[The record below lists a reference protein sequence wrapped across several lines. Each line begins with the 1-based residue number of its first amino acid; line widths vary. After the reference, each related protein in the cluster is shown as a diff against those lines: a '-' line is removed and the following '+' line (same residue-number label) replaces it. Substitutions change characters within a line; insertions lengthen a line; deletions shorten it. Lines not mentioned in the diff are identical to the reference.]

1 MREGER
7 ERGREGGGREGAREI
22 TEKIHNEET
31 ETTKTNGE
39 EAAVTVRRR
48 HGGAGECQEFCVW
61 GRSMRNQYAPQ
72 AKATAR
78 AARAGAC

>member
-48 HGGAGECQEFCVW
+48 HGECQVFCVQ
-61 GRSMRNQYAPQ
+61 GRLTRQHL
-72 AKATAR
+72 TR
-78 AARAGAC
+78 W